1 MNLEK
6 EKQLIEGILEI
17 ATGVIVAIYA
27 WSKRPFEFRDTVDQI
42 SKFLLDDTN
51 VLKKEYFYIAIVFS
65 VAAIIYGFYR
75 IFTNTPPKDSNQEQN
90 L

>member
-17 ATGVIVAIYA
+17 ATGVIIAIYA
-27 WSKRPFEFRDTVDQI
+27 WSRRPFEFRDTVDQI
-42 SKFLLDDTN
+42 SKFLLDDTD
-51 VLKKEYFYIAIVFS
+51 VLKKEYFYIAILFAVG
-65 VAAIIYGFYR
+65 AIIYGFYR
-75 IFTNTPPKDSNQEQN
+75 IYTNTVSEDNNQEQD